1 MRASVLI
8 PTYRRPDDLRRC
20 LAGLG
25 AGTRR
30 PDEILVVHRPDDHAS
45 AAVVAEFDMLP
56 VRALPIDRPGQV
68 AAINRGLGYATGDFI
83 ALIDDDAIP
92 YPDWLERIERWYAQ
106 HPRVGGVGG
115 RDVVHQ
121 GPPPPPPSEGR
132 VGLISWYGRM
142 IGNHHIGLG
151 DPRPVHVLKGAN
163 MSFRREAVQDLR
175 ADVRLEGAGAQVH
188 NEVGVCAAIRRRGWT
203 LIYDPLVLVDHYP
216 AMRHD
221 EDARTGFSAVAQR
234 NTAHNEQLAVLDA
247 LPGWGRMP
255 FLVWSFAIGTAQVPG
270 LVQLPRLLAR
280 RDPVA
285 VPRMLASWR
294 GRLAGLATWWSSARP
309 SDAFNSDGASSG
321 R

>member
-45 AAVVAEFDMLP
+45 ATVVAEFGVLP
-56 VRALPIDRPGQV
+56 VRGLPIDRPGQV
-68 AAINRGLGYATGDFI
+68 AAINRGLDNATGDFI

-92 YPDWLERIERWYAQ
+92 HADWLERIERWYTDDPQ
-106 HPRVGGVGG
+106 VGGVGG

-121 GPPPPPPSEGR
+121 GPPPPPPSENR

-142 IGNHHIGLG
+142 TGNHHIGQG
-151 DPRPVHVLKGAN
+151 SARAVHVLKGAN
-163 MSFRREAVQDLR
+163 MSFRRAALGGLR
-175 ADVRLEGAGAQVH
+175 ADVRLEGTGAQVH
-188 NEVGVCAAIRRRGWT
+188 NEVGVCASVRRRGWT

-216 AMRHD
+216 AVRHD
-221 EDARTGFSAVAQR
+221 EDARTGFSALAQR

-247 LPGWGRMP
+247 LPSWGRAP
-255 FLVWSFAIGTAQVPG
+255 FLLWSFAIGTAQVPG
-270 LVQLPRLLAR
+270 LVQLPRLVLR
-280 RDPVA
+280 RDPVV
-285 VPRMLASWR
+285 VPRLLASWR
-294 GRLAGLATWWSSARP
+294 GRVAGMRTWWHTR
-309 SDAFNSDGASSG
+309 DRDGAVNSG
-321 R
+321 GEAPDP